1 MSHYSEDSFLPVQHI
16 LFALSKARN
25 LLTAEMDV
33 ALAGT
38 GVSSSHVG
46 ELLLLA
52 LGDARSS
59 AELSRLLGINSG
71 FVTRVVDRLER
82 RGLVR
87 RGRNSPDR
95 RVVDLTL
102 TEAGR
107 HVAGRIAEI
116 MPAVLNRRL
125 SGFTPLE
132 FATLCRLLGKL
143 LDE

>member
-1 MSHYSEDSFLPVQHI
+1 MSHYREDSFLPVQRI
-16 LFALSKARN
+16 VYALSKARN

-38 GVSSSHVG
+38 GVSGSQIG
-46 ELLLLA
+46 ALLLLSV
-52 LGDARSS
+52 GIARSS
-59 AELSRLLGINSG
+59 VGLSRLLGINSG

-82 RGLVR
+82 QGLVR
-87 RGRNSPDR
+87 RDRNSPDR
-95 RVVDLTL
+95 RVVNLTL

-107 HVAGRIAEI
+107 NLAAQIAEI
-116 MPAVLNRRL
+116 VPAVLNRRL

-132 FATLCRLLGKL
+132 FASLCRLLGML